1 MRREQFDTPF
11 LVITG
16 ILVLFGFFIF
26 ASASLGF
33 LARQEG
39 LFSAVFINQLASL
52 GIGIVALF
60 VATRIKPPVWNKYAF
75 YIFLIS
81 LIATLLV
88 FIPFLGSEFGGAR
101 RWLSF
106 GFLSFQP
113 SELLKFGFIIY
124 YAAWCAGVRSKIQ
137 TLKYGVAPLLIL
149 LAIAGA
155 ILALQPDFGTLIII
169 GIGAL
174 SIFVASGASWKHI
187 TLLVAGGL
195 GAVVL
200 LGSFVPYVHGRLLP
214 FVDPSRDPL
223 GSGYQI
229 QQSLIAIGSGGIT
242 GRGFGQSV
250 QKFNFLPEPIGD
262 SIFAV
267 FAEEWGF
274 IGSVLLIILFLA
286 FLARGYRIANKAPTP
301 FTRLVVI
308 GFTTIIVAQSFI
320 NIGAML
326 GILPLTGDPL
336 VFVSHGGSS
345 LLIALIEI
353 GIILRIS
360 TYTASKD
367 VLKPSGRA

>member
-11 LVITG
+11 LIITG
-16 ILVLFGFFIF
+16 TLVLFGFFIF

-33 LARQEG
+33 LVRQEG
-39 LFSAVFINQLASL
+39 LFSAVFINQLVSL
-52 GIGIVALF
+52 GIGIVALL
-60 VATRIKPPVWNKYAF
+60 VATRIRPPVWNKYAF
-75 YIFLIS
+75 YIFLVSI
-81 LIATLLV
+81 IATLLV

-113 SELLKFGFIIY
+113 SELLKFGFIVY
-124 YAAWCAGVRSKIQ
+124 YAAWCAGVRGKIQ
-137 TLKYGVAPLLIL
+137 TMRYGVGPLVIF
-149 LAIAGA
+149 LAIVGS

-169 GIGAL
+169 GIGAM
-174 SIFVASGASWKHI
+174 SIFVASGAAWKHI
-187 TLLVAGGL
+187 VLLVVMGL
-195 GAVVL
+195 GSIIL
-200 LGSFVPYVHGRLLP
+200 LGLFVPYVHNRLLT
-214 FVDPSRDPL
+214 FVDPARDPL

-274 IGSVLLIILFLA
+274 IGSVLLIILFIA
-286 FLARGYRIANKAPTP
+286 FLARGYRIANKAPTG
-301 FTRLVVI
+301 FTRLLVI
-308 GFTTIIVAQSFI
+308 GFITTIVAQSFI

-345 LLIALIEI
+345 LLITLIEI

-360 TYTASKD
+360 TYSVSKNT
-367 VLKPSGRA
+367 LKGGSRT